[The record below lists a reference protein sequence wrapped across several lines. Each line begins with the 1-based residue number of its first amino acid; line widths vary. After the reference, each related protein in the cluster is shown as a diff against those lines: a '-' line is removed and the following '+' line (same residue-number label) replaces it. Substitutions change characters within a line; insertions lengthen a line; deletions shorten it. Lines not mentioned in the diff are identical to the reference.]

1 MRWFTYDTEVF
12 AHDFVVVFKDKETVE
27 YAVFHNDTLGV
38 KEFMSD
44 DAIYCGFN
52 TKGYDQYIIKA
63 ICAGL
68 SPEDVKQVN
77 DWIIAGGQGWQCP
90 LLDRVFFRFN
100 NVDIMDDMQIGL
112 SLKAIEGH
120 QQGMSIEETE
130 VDFNLDRPLTREEL
144 ELTIKYCIH
153 DVDATEELTRIR
165 TNYLNNK
172 VYLGGLK
179 GIEATT
185 SLAMTNAKLTAAYL
199 DARREIEFNDER
211 EYKYPENLRREY
223 IPQEVFAFFDRLY
236 DKSIPDEELF
246 KSKLNITVGACPVTL
261 GFGGIHGAIPFH
273 QEEEKDGRL
282 IRNYDVASYYPHL
295 MVYYGYTSRNIPN
308 PQIYAD
314 MLEARMK
321 AKKAGDKD
329 TANALKLVANTT
341 YGAMLNKYN
350 DLYDP
355 LMGRSV
361 CITGQLFLLE
371 LSRHLIAECSTLR
384 IVQLNTDGI
393 MVSFDKSEYDK
404 VLTITKEWEQ
414 RTRFELEEDEIKR
427 IVQKDVNNYV
437 EIPYKGKP
445 KIKGGYLVRGIAPA
459 GAFNVNNN
467 AKIIAKAIVDYFT
480 LGTEVEITIGE
491 CDDIFQ
497 FQLIAKAGSKYKE
510 AYHLVDGKQEPVQ
523 KVNRV
528 YAAKDTRYGKLF
540 KVKAEND
547 STAKIESLPE
557 HCVID
562 NDNKLTIDQ
571 VDKSWYIELAKKR
584 INDFIGIKPTKN
596 KKEKKIMATT
606 TTKTN
611 NVFQKLLT
619 ARTMFLNS
627 NTQKSGKNMHLAFK
641 YFELD
646 DIVPIATKIFNEV
659 GIISTVSF
667 TENSATMTIINI
679 DNPDDFIPFT
689 TPLIQLNE
697 NKGTNAVQ
705 AFGATVTYYRR
716 YLYMLALDICEPDE
730 IDAGIKGTPTPT
742 PTPVVAP
749 TTPAPITI
757 TPAQKPLTNADGN
770 ASDIQIKQLKEV
782 LKTLKD
788 KDPSKEELIAKIAVE
803 TKGFTVISK
812 ADCEALTLKIGEML
826 KEVK

>member
-1 MRWFTYDTEVF
+1 M
-12 AHDFVVVFKDKETVE
+12 
-27 YAVFHNDTLGV
+27 
-38 KEFMSD
+38 
-44 DAIYCGFN
+44 
-52 TKGYDQYIIKA
+52 
-63 ICAGL
+63 
-68 SPEDVKQVN
+68 
-77 DWIIAGGQGWQCP
+77 
-90 LLDRVFFRFN
+90 
-100 NVDIMDDMQIGL
+100 
-112 SLKAIEGH
+112 
-120 QQGMSIEETE
+120 
-130 VDFNLDRPLTREEL
+130 
-144 ELTIKYCIH
+144 TI
-153 DVDATEELTRIR
+153 
-165 TNYLNNK
+165 
-172 VYLGGLK
+172 
-179 GIEATT
+179 
-185 SLAMTNAKLTAAYL
+185 
-199 DARREIEFNDER
+199 
-211 EYKYPENLRREY
+211 
-223 IPQEVFAFFDRLY
+223 
-236 DKSIPDEELF
+236 
-246 KSKLNITVGACPVTL
+246 
-261 GFGGIHGAIPFH
+261 
-273 QEEEKDGRL
+273 
-282 IRNYDVASYYPHL
+282 
-295 MVYYGYTSRNIPN
+295 YGYTSRNIPN
-308 PQIYAD
+308 PKIYED
-314 MLEARMK
+314 MLEKRMI
-321 AKKAGDKD
+321 AKKSGDKS

-341 YGAMLNKYN
+341 YGATLNKYN
-350 DLYDP
+350 ELCDP
-355 LMGRSV
+355 LMARSV

-371 LSRHLIAECSTLR
+371 LANHLRADCKTLR
-384 IVQLNTDGI
+384 VIQINTDGI
-393 MVSFDKSEYDK
+393 MVSFDDSEYDK
-404 VLTITKEWEQ
+404 VLEITREWEH
-414 RTRFELEEDEIKR
+414 RTGFELEEDKIKS
-427 IVQKDVNNYV
+427 ITQKDTNNYIEV
-437 EIPYKGKP
+437 ALDGKP

-571 VDKSWYIELAKKR
+571 VDKNWYIELAKKR

-627 NTQKSGKNMHLAFK
+627 NTQKSGKNMQLCFN

-659 GIISTVSF
+659 GLISVVSF
-667 TENSATMTIINI
+667 TENSAMMQIIDI
-679 DNPDDFIPFT
+679 DNPDHFIPFT
-689 TPLIQLNE
+689 TPFTPLEPIVSNTGKKATNE
-697 NKGTNAVQ
+697 MQ
-705 AFGATVTYYRR
+705 ALGSSITYMRR
-716 YLYMLALDICEPDE
+716 YLYMIALDICEPDE
-730 IDAGIKGTPTPT
+730 IDARYNDAPPIPVTTPTVT
-742 PTPVVAP
+742 PIAKT
-749 TTPAPITI
+749 